1 MKAETMFKDYNKM
14 KREMAFLELQLQS
27 FTGLSVEDMITSMT
41 FTGEPEGDR
50 VQTSCTS
57 DKTCS
62 IALDYRKRLAQENAD
77 YYRFLYDK
85 YAEIKKEIDF
95 FENGIRSL
103 GEKKADIV
111 FEMLDGDLTWDEIST
126 QYGISRTSLSR
137 ARKAAIDYLDRL
149 YAQRERMEIEYMLS

>member
-41 FTGEPEGDR
+41 FAGEPEGDR
-50 VQTSCTS
+50 VQTSGTS

-77 YYRFLYDK
+77 YCRFLYDK
-85 YAEIKKEIDF
+85 YAQIKKEIDF
-95 FENGIRSL
+95 FENGIRTL
-103 GEKKADIV
+103 GEKKSDV
-111 FEMLDGDLTWDEIST
+111 LLEMLDGELTWDQIAD
-126 QYGISRTSLSR
+126 QYGICKKTITNYKKQAIKMLNSLYQR
-137 ARKAAIDYLDRL
+137 R
-149 YAQRERMEIEYMLS
+149 YAMEIEFMLS

>member
-41 FTGEPEGDR
+41 FTGEPEVDR
-50 VQTSCTS
+50 VQTSGTS

-77 YYRFLYDK
+77 YCRFLYDK
-85 YAEIKKEIDF
+85 YAQIKKEIDF
-95 FENGIRSL
+95 FENGIRTL
-103 GEKKADIV
+103 GEKKSDV
-111 FEMLDGDLTWDEIST
+111 LLEMLDGELTWDQIAD
-126 QYGISRTSLSR
+126 QYGICKKTITNYKKQAIKMLNSL
-137 ARKAAIDYLDRL
+137 YQ
-149 YAQRERMEIEYMLS
+149 QRDAMEIEFMLS

>member
-1 MKAETMFKDYNKM
+1 MKAETMFKNYNKM

-50 VQTSCTS
+50 VQTSGTS

-62 IALDYRKRLAQENAD
+62 IALDYRKRLVQENAD

-85 YAEIKKEIDF
+85 YAQIKKEIDF
-95 FENGIRSL
+95 FENGIRTL
-103 GEKKADIV
+103 GEKKADII
-111 FEMLDGDLTWDEIST
+111 FEILDGDLTWDDISA
-126 QYGISRTSLSR
+126 QYNVCRGTIFNY
-137 ARKAAIDYLDRL
+137 RKTAIAALNEL
-149 YAQRERMEIEYMLS
+149 YKARERMELEYMLS